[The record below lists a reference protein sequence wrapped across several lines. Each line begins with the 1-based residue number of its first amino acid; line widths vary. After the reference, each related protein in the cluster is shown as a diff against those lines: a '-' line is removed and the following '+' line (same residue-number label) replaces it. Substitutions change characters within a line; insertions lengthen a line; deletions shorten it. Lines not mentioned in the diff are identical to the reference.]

1 MKPLSKVFG
10 NIAKLIDVKSIIT
23 LALLYIFCK
32 TSMIGTI
39 PQELNAV
46 FLIVIGFYFGTQSQK
61 KKDVNENENKS
72 SDL

>member
-1 MKPLSKVFG
+1 MKTLSKIFE

-61 KKDVNENENKS
+61 KKEDGANDTTTK
-72 SDL
+72 

>member
-1 MKPLSKVFG
+1 MGKIFSQL
-10 NIAKLIDVKSIIT
+10 AKLIDVKSIIT

-32 TSMIGTI
+32 TSMNGAI

-61 KKDVNENENKS
+61 KKDVSENENKS
-72 SDL
+72 TDL

>member
-1 MKPLSKVFG
+1 MKTLSKIFE

-23 LALLYIFCK
+23 LSLLYIFCK

-61 KKDVNENENKS
+61 KKEDGANDTTIK
-72 SDL
+72 

>member
-1 MKPLSKVFG
+1 MKVLSKLVE

-61 KKDVNENENKS
+61 KKEDGVNDTTTK
-72 SDL
+72 

>member
-1 MKPLSKVFG
+1 MKVLSKLVE

-61 KKDVNENENKS
+61 KKEDGANDTTIK
-72 SDL
+72 

>member
-1 MKPLSKVFG
+1 MKTLSKVFE

-46 FLIVIGFYFGTQSQK
+46 FLIVIGFYFGTHSQK
-61 KKDVNENENKS
+61 KKEDGVNDTTIK
-72 SDL
+72 